1 MTTPDPKR
9 TTGDR
14 AASRQ
19 ISDAAVA
26 LWLLAVL
33 LGQFLLV
40 CWWFAQMYST

>member
-9 TTGDR
+9 TSRDG

-19 ISDAAVA
+19 ISDAALG
-26 LWLLAVL
+26 LWVLAVL
-33 LGQFLLV
+33 LGQFVLT